1 MSAQPV
7 LVTVTIDGQ
16 ELQAPKGQ
24 GLVETAAAAGIEI
37 PVFCYEPRLGP
48 PVGACRMCLCEVE
61 GLPKL
66 QAACTL
72 TATDGLVLKTAAD
85 EREGVRGP
93 ERDPRVHPAQ
103 PPARL
108 PRLRQGR
115 RVPAPGPD
123 LPLRAGLHPDALP
136 EAHLRQADP
145 DLAVDRAR
153 PGALHPLLPLH
164 ALLRERVRGRPA
176 RRGQSGRLV
185 GDRDFRG
192 RAVPRAL
199 LRQRRRA
206 LPRRRADV
214 DDLPLPRAAVGDPER
229 PDRLR
234 ALPGRLQRL
243 GDDARGEGRAHPL
256 PQPPGDPRGLALRQ
270 GPVRLRPPARRGPHP
285 GAARPRAPARLR
297 GGDARGGARRRR
309 GRPPRGRGLGRG
321 RVLGRRDRRAG
332 DRPRPDR
339 PRGARVRHRPP
350 PGRLGR
356 RPRRL
361 PRPPL
366 RDPGRPTSASCSATT
381 P

>member
-1 MSAQPV
+1 MV
-7 LVTVTIDGQ
+7 
-16 ELQAPKGQ
+16 
-24 GLVETAAAAGIEI
+24 
-37 PVFCYEPRLGP
+37 RGP
-48 PVGACRMCLCEVE
+48 CR
-61 GLPKL
+61 KR
-66 QAACTL
+66 
-72 TATDGLVLKTAAD
+72 AD
-85 EREGVRGP
+85 ERTARPGHGHDRRAGAPGTEGAGPGRNGGIGRDRDSRLLLRAPPRPAGRGLPDVPVRGRGPAEAPGRLHADGHGRARAQDGRDERKGVRGP

-103 PPARL
+103 PSARL

-115 RVPAPGPD
+115 RVPASGPD
-123 LPLRAGLHPDALP
+123 LPLRTGLHPDALP
-136 EAHLRQADP
+136 ETHLRQADP
-145 DLAVDRAR
+145 DLAADRAR

-164 ALLRERVRGRPA
+164 TLLRERVRGRPA

-214 DDLPLPRAAVGDPER
+214 DDLPLPRTAVGDPER

-285 GAARPRAPARLR
+285 GRRSSACAGAAS
-297 GGDARGGARRRR
+297 RR
-309 GRPPRGRGLGRG
+309 
-321 RVLGRRDRRAG
+321 
-332 DRPRPDR
+332 
-339 PRGARVRHRPP
+339 
-350 PGRLGR
+350 
-356 RPRRL
+356 
-361 PRPPL
+361 
-366 RDPGRPTSASCSATT
+366 
-381 P
+381 